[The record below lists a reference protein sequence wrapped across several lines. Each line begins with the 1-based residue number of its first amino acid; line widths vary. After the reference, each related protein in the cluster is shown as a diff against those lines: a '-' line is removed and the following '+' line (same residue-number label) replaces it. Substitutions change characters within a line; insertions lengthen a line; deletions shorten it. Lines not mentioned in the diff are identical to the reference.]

1 MKKQV
6 ELIAMHRIVNELD
19 RRTAAIARKYGLTLP
34 QFAVLEALYH
44 KGDLSVGELK
54 ESVLSTDGTIPV
66 VTRHLKQQGLIVGT
80 TDSKDRRRTIMTLT
94 DKGRASLPKS
104 IQKMK
109 RCSTRFLENGTMRKE
124 KPCFGSFP
132 CWNWIKE
139 E

>member
-94 DKGRASLPKS
+94 DKGRALEPMFYEVSEELSKE
-104 IQKMK
+104 M
-109 RCSTRFLENGTMRKE
+109 TRNLTPEEAQTLELLLKKAAGV
-124 KPCFGSFP
+124 
-132 CWNWIKE
+132 
-139 E
+139 

>member
-19 RRTAAIARKYGLTLP
+19 RRTATIARKYGLTLP

-94 DKGRASLPKS
+94 DKGRALIAKVYPENEAMLDAIFGKWNHEERKAVLRLLSL
-104 IQKMK
+104 
-109 RCSTRFLENGTMRKE
+109 LELD
-124 KPCFGSFP
+124 
-132 CWNWIKE
+132 
-139 E
+139 

>member
-80 TDSKDRRRTIMTLT
+80 TDPKDRRRTN
-94 DKGRASLPKS
+94 KGRALIAKVYPENEAMLDAIFGKWNHEERKAVLRLLSL
-104 IQKMK
+104 
-109 RCSTRFLENGTMRKE
+109 LELD
-124 KPCFGSFP
+124 
-132 CWNWIKE
+132 
-139 E
+139 

>member
-94 DKGRASLPKS
+94 KS

>member
-94 DKGRASLPKS
+94 DKGRALEPMFYEVSEELSKE
-104 IQKMK
+104 M
-109 RCSTRFLENGTMRKE
+109 TRNLTPDDAQTLELLLKKAAGV
-124 KPCFGSFP
+124 
-132 CWNWIKE
+132 
-139 E
+139 